1 MARPDQWTR
10 MHTSEGV
17 LTLSVR
23 VNETDAD
30 FVFAGR
36 DLDDLYK
43 HVTAAVAQRDYH
55 RAGVK

>member
-1 MARPDQWTR
+1 

-43 HVTAAVAQRDYH
+43 HVTAAVAQRGVH